1 MSKNRKECKLLP
13 HIKEPIYGL
22 SSAAGQILPWSIS
35 SFDVPTFWSYANGLG
50 VTVAVID
57 TGCDINHDDIKDNLI
72 TGYNVLQPNKDP
84 IDANGHGTHVAGT
97 IAAINN
103 NKGIVGVAPSV
114 KIMPIKALD
123 DSGMGS
129 NNNVASAIVWAVDNG
144 ADIITMSLGS
154 AYPSLAIERAL
165 LHATNK
171 GVIVFCAAG
180 NNGLKHE
187 INFPAKYDETISIGA
202 IDRNLDI
209 CQFSCTGDSLD
220 FLAPGQDIISAAP
233 GNGYAVMSGTSMST
247 PFAVGCAALWLS
259 LLREKEKDR
268 LLKPKQKEYIDHF
281 KKNTMPLNNT
291 KYRGL
296 RRYEGN
302 GIIRPT
308 M

>member
-1 MSKNRKECKLLP
+1 MNKNRKECRLLP

-22 SSAAGQILPWSIS
+22 SASAGQILPWSIS
-35 SFDVPTFWSYANGLG
+35 LFNVADFWSKTNGVG

-57 TGCDINHDDIKDNLI
+57 TGCDLNHDDIKDNL
-72 TGYNVLQPNKDP
+72 TNGYNIIQPNQDP
-84 IDANGHGTHVAGT
+84 IDTNGHGTHVAGT

-103 NKGIVGVAPSV
+103 HKGVVGVAPSV

-129 NNNVASAIVWAVDNG
+129 NNNVGSAIVWAVDHG

-154 AYPSLAIERAL
+154 QYPSLSIERAL
-165 LHATNK
+165 LYAQDH

-180 NNGLKHE
+180 NSGIKHE
-187 INFPAKYDETISIGA
+187 INFPAKYEETISIGA

-209 CQFSCTGDSLD
+209 CQFSCTGDALD

-233 GNGYAVMSGTSMST
+233 GNSYTMMSGTSMST

-259 LLREKEKDR
+259 LLRKNNPAA
-268 LLKPKQKEYIDHF
+268 KPTKNEYINHF
-281 KKNTMPLNNT
+281 KRNTMPLNNP

-296 RRYEGN
+296 KRYEGN

>member
-1 MSKNRKECKLLP
+1 MSRNRKECRLLP

-22 SSAAGQILPWSIS
+22 SASAGQIFPWSIS
-35 SFDVPTFWSYANGLG
+35 LFDVPTCWSKTNGVG

-57 TGCDINHDDIKDNLI
+57 TGCDINHDDIKDNLVD
-72 TGYNVLQPNKDP
+72 GYNIIQPNTDP
-84 IDANGHGTHVAGT
+84 IDVNGHGTHVAGT

-103 NKGIVGVAPSV
+103 NRGIVGVAPSV

-129 NNNVASAIVWAVDNG
+129 NNNVGSAIVWAADHG

-165 LHATNK
+165 LYATSK
-171 GVIVFCAAG
+171 GVIIFCAAG
-180 NNGLKHE
+180 NSGLKHE

-202 IDRNLDI
+202 IDRSLDI

-220 FLAPGQDIISAAP
+220 FLAPGADIISAAP
-233 GNGYAVMSGTSMST
+233 GNSYAVMSGTSMST

-259 LLREKEKDR
+259 LLRKKDP
-268 LLKPKQKEYIDHF
+268 LAKPQQKEYIDHF
-281 KKNTMPLNNT
+281 KKNTMPLNNA
-291 KYRGL
+291 KYSGL